1 MALMP
6 TDEQLQQEENRRRKA
21 EQELEQ
27 RRQNFFV
34 LADQKAAIRT
44 REAEILWDVLF
55 RPLEERIEKLE
66 ARINTLHQGGM
77 VGAHR

>member
-6 TDEQLQQEENRRRKA
+6 TEEELQREKNQRQKL

-34 LADQKAAIRT
+34 LADRKAGIRT
-44 REAEILWDVLF
+44 REAEILWDTMF

-66 ARINTLHQGGM
+66 ARLAESKTI
-77 VGAHR
+77 